1 MTTMTTTV
9 CSERV
14 YDRSYPIR
22 GRGCTHTAVVERT
35 ETRVDR
41 TPRRVYDEA
50 TFTFTT
56 EYDELTVE
64 MRRAYCHQHDPV
76 ARKEREDKKYAAES
90 RERGTKLSREAAL
103 AVIADGLVGQL
114 KALGVTASEH
124 YVADHSAG
132 ASRYR
137 TTPTGC
143 VVIGPES
150 VSKLMEMAARLAEY
164 ESR

>member
-14 YDRSYPIR
+14 YDRNYPIR
-22 GRGCTHTAVVERT
+22 GRGCTRLAVVERT

-41 TPRRVYDEA
+41 TPRKVYDEA

-56 EYDELTVE
+56 EYDERTVE
-64 MRRAYCHQHDPV
+64 VRRAYCHQHDPV

-124 YVADHSAG
+124 YVVDHH
-132 ASRYR
+132 YR